1 MFILILFC
9 YITLC
14 CLPFPHSMN
23 TSLATISW
31 GLWNKIKKQKIP
43 HCWKEDMN
51 SHLRR
56 KLQSI
61 FHCFKTLISI
71 CNIFQGSHLWKISS
85 IIMNFYERGGMLRH
99 IVYSTLIK
107 IDFYYLNFMVHWF
120 LTINIY
126 ILHKI
131 LNKTGKTGTQ
141 DICQSALKNN
151 KIW

>member
-1 MFILILFC
+1 
-9 YITLC
+9 
-14 CLPFPHSMN
+14 
-23 TSLATISW
+23 
-31 GLWNKIKKQKIP
+31 
-43 HCWKEDMN
+43 
-51 SHLRR
+51 
-56 KLQSI
+56 
-61 FHCFKTLISI
+61 
-71 CNIFQGSHLWKISS
+71 
-85 IIMNFYERGGMLRH
+85 MNFYERGGMLRH

-131 LNKTGKTGTQ
+131 LNKTVKTGTQ